1 MKKSSLISM
10 TAIAT
15 VAILGLSACSSSEG
29 EAETA
34 TSTRACV
41 ILPDADSGTRW
52 EPGDRPAL
60 EKALTGAGYEV
71 DIQNAQ
77 SDTAKYATIADQ
89 QLSKG
94 CGVMILVD
102 YQGAGAAVAEKAKGQ
117 GIPVIAYDRPIA
129 GADYYVSF
137 DNEVVGQLQGQMIV
151 DGLAAAGKDITTASI
166 IYSSGDPADGNAAMF
181 LNGAL
186 SVLDAAGAKAA
197 FTMEGTWDG
206 AKAGTLFEQAFTA
219 VEGKVDAVL
228 APNDNNAASIIAILD
243 KNGLVVPVSGQ
254 DASVAGL
261 QNVLLGKQWATVY
274 KPFLVEA
281 KAATDLAIA
290 LLKGEKPSAN
300 KTLEDGTPFIALD
313 PIAITADKVK
323 DVVAA
328 GDAKAADLCTPEVA
342 EACAKYG
349 IE

>member
-1 MKKSSLISM
+1 
-10 TAIAT
+10 
-15 VAILGLSACSSSEG
+15 
-29 EAETA
+29 
-34 TSTRACV
+34 
-41 ILPDADSGTRW
+41 
-52 EPGDRPAL
+52 
-60 EKALTGAGYEV
+60 
-71 DIQNAQ
+71 
-77 SDTAKYATIADQ
+77 
-89 QLSKG
+89 
-94 CGVMILVD
+94 
-102 YQGAGAAVAEKAKGQ
+102 
-117 GIPVIAYDRPIA
+117 
-129 GADYYVSF
+129 
-137 DNEVVGQLQGQMIV
+137 MIV

-290 LLKGEKPSAN
+290 LLKGEKPTAN

-349 IE
+349 IQ

>member
-1 MKKSSLISM
+1 
-10 TAIAT
+10 
-15 VAILGLSACSSSEG
+15 
-29 EAETA
+29 
-34 TSTRACV
+34 V

-60 EKALTGAGYEV
+60 EKALTAAGYEA

-77 SDTAKYATIADQ
+77 SDTSKYATIGDQ

-94 CGVMILVD
+94 CGVMLLVD
-102 YQGAGAAVAEKAKGQ
+102 FQGAGASVAEKAKAQ

-137 DNEVVGQLQGQMIV
+137 DNTVVGQLQGQMIV
-151 DGLAAAGKDITTASI
+151 DGLKAAGKDPATASI
-166 IYSSGDPADGNAAMF
+166 IYSSGDPADGNAKMF
-181 LNGAL
+181 LDGAL

-219 VEGKVDAVL
+219 VKGKVDAVL

-243 KNGLVVPVSGQ
+243 KNKLTVPVSGQ

-274 KPFLVEA
+274 KPFSVEA
-281 KAATDLAIA
+281 KAASDLAISI
-290 LLKGEKPSAN
+290 LKGEKPSIS
-300 KTLEDGTPFIALD
+300 KKLDDGTPFLALD
-313 PIAITADKVK
+313 PIATTADKVK

-328 GDAKAADLCTPEVA
+328 GDAKAADICTAAVA
-342 EACAKYG
+342 AACAKYG
-349 IE
+349 VQ